1 MPLLRIISFLLFFA
15 VVLSQ
20 DSTIVIHN
28 DTPSFVIDTID
39 PNTTL
44 ISPDGQETYLSGE
57 LISIEFLASDD
68 SFGEAPITLSIAE
81 FIGGYFYI
89 LSDSLPNGTQ
99 TEIQLPTIN
108 TAFALIKI
116 YAIDQF
122 GNSTFDISDGYITI
136 GTPPNYG
143 SQDST
148 LLILDD
154 SPSFNTDTVEPT
166 LQLIS
171 PNGSESFEI
180 GTNIPIEWS
189 AQDDSFTDT
198 SISIYL
204 SQYAGS
210 SFNPFIIEIP
220 NTGFA
225 FPIVPDI
232 NSNFNLIKVTA
243 TDFFGNSAIDIS
255 DGYFTTGITENENTF
270 EDSTLVMFEDS
281 DAFITDTKDPVVNL
295 IAPVGG
301 GQFDS
306 GGDLNIEWFA
316 EDDSFSE
323 TPIDMSIA
331 VGIGEY
337 FIPVENDVPNLPE
350 YIVTLPEENHP
361 FVRMRILAED
371 LFGNVSQD
379 ESQDYFILGDPFED
393 YVAGEFDDLVI
404 LNWGWGKYHLV
415 AISSDA
421 LAFLDPGDEI
431 YILDENGIIE
441 EGCPE
446 NNDDSFGPIITGT
459 ITYDGSSDLP
469 LPIICTGSIDYCDMN
484 GPRLPGYIENN
495 EIHFLIHDVD
505 IDEIYEVFPTS
516 FTIGSG
522 IFGEPLTLV
531 DSFESPQLI
540 DRSELP
546 DPNRLSNNRVDYS
559 ANIFRNDELIE
570 SLDDSD
576 FYFDTD
582 VLLGEQYCYMIEIV
596 DELNAEILN
605 SSMECLII
613 GEGILGCTDI
623 NANNFNPL
631 ATIDDGS
638 CEYDNL
644 GDITNDGMIDVID
657 IVYLVDLIFYPENQ
671 TEYHLFSGDLDGDGS
686 LTVIDIV
693 YLVDLILN
701 S

>member
-1 MPLLRIISFLLFFA
+1 MSFTQNIVHPPFLPVWLDFTGSHPYYESDNWIGFRCISA
-15 VVLSQ
+15 S
-20 DSTIVIHN
+20 
-28 DTPSFVIDTID
+28 
-39 PNTTL
+39 PNTEDYTL
-44 ISPDGQETYLSGE
+44 P
-57 LISIEFLASDD
+57 
-68 SFGEAPITLSIAE
+68 
-81 FIGGYFYI
+81 
-89 LSDSLPNGTQ
+89 SLG
-99 TEIQLPTIN
+99 
-108 TAFALIKI
+108 
-116 YAIDQF
+116 
-122 GNSTFDISDGYITI
+122 
-136 GTPPNYG
+136 
-143 SQDST
+143 
-148 LLILDD
+148 
-154 SPSFNTDTVEPT
+154 
-166 LQLIS
+166 
-171 PNGSESFEI
+171 
-180 GTNIPIEWS
+180 
-189 AQDDSFTDT
+189 
-198 SISIYL
+198 
-204 SQYAGS
+204 
-210 SFNPFIIEIP
+210 
-220 NTGFA
+220 
-225 FPIVPDI
+225 I
-232 NSNFNLIKVTA
+232 NSNYNRLNITL
-243 TDFFGNSAIDIS
+243 TDMFENSSNDYS
-255 DGYFTTGITENENTF
+255 EGYFAILDSLTTIT
-270 EDSTLVMFEDS
+270 EDSTVFIEIISETIMMDSKNPIVDLYEPNGGNQFESGS
-281 DAFITDTKDPVVNL
+281 DIT
-295 IAPVGG
+295 A
-301 GQFDS
+301 
-306 GGDLNIEWFA
+306 EWFA

-323 TPIDMSIA
+323 TPIDFSIA

-350 YIVTLPEENHP
+350 YILTLPEENHP
-361 FVRMRILAED
+361 FVRLRILAED
-371 LFGNVSQD
+371 LFGNTSID

-421 LAFLDPGDEI
+421 LSFLNPGDEI